1 MLGKRRGQGNFV
13 DWVGVVGKS
22 TWFFRLVILRAGGA
36 MVRGKGQ
43 PPYTIWGNAIQCKL
57 SAKLF
62 PRMYQDP

>member
-13 DWVGVVGKS
+13 DWMGVVGKS
-22 TWFFRLVILRAGGA
+22 IWFFKLVILCADGA

-43 PPYTIWGNAIQCKL
+43 PPYAIGGNAIQSKL

-62 PRMYQDP
+62 ARMYQDP